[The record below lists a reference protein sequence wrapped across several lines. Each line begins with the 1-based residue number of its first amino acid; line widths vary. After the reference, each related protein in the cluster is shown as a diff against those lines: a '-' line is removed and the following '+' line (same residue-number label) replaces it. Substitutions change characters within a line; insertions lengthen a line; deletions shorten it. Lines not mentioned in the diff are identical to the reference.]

1 VDAPSREQV
10 LKVLV
15 RPDEVR
21 KKLDSVLA
29 QLKQQVLQNIQK
41 EGQASPEDLKLF
53 NDLFDLGIKN
63 ISIEDLLNAIVGV
76 YQRRFTTADIDALAA
91 FEATPAGVK
100 LHTGQQELLR
110 LMTQAMDPTQSKLL
124 ATQPL
129 PADAPSKEQV
139 LKLFETTHARKTISL
154 LTHTLRE
161 QSKAAIAETIESHGM
176 DSRDAVK
183 SIDENDNDQAMDHA
197 VEVSVLVYQRYYTA
211 AEVESMTNFYLS
223 AVGQKMMAAA
233 PEIVAESAKTMAPM
247 QRKLME
253 AVFQSLAARQQK
265 VKSQ

>member
-1 VDAPSREQV
+1 
-10 LKVLV
+10 
-15 RPDEVR
+15 
-21 KKLDSVLA
+21 
-29 QLKQQVLQNIQK
+29 
-41 EGQASPEDLKLF
+41 
-53 NDLFDLGIKN
+53 
-63 ISIEDLLNAIVGV
+63 
-76 YQRRFTTADIDALAA
+76 
-91 FEATPAGVK
+91 
-100 LHTGQQELLR
+100 
-110 LMTQAMDPTQSKLL
+110 
-124 ATQPL
+124 
-129 PADAPSKEQV
+129 
-139 LKLFETTHARKTISL
+139 
-154 LTHTLRE
+154 
-161 QSKAAIAETIESHGM
+161 M